1 MTTIN
6 KNKITNWALVAAVI
20 ALAGLLLWLAPE
32 EQTLGS
38 GIKSVYVH
46 VALTWTALLG
56 LIAAGLIGLALA
68 LFSKPGWLVVTSTLV
83 WVSLIL
89 FTAGLVMSFIAAG
102 INWGGFFWQEPRT
115 NSAIQIIVAAMI
127 VQGANHLSLHYRVKG
142 ALFFFL
148 LLFIF
153 WSILS
158 IPDVLHPGD
167 AARTSPP
174 AIRFTFYGLF
184 ALFSLAAG
192 WLVWRISTFKRLDSR
207 QSFTDKSVSRKL

>member
-1 MTTIN
+1 MTTRTG
-6 KNKITNWALVAAVI
+6 NKITNWLLAASLI
-20 ALAGLLLWLAPE
+20 GLAGLLLWLAPE

-56 LIAAGLIGLALA
+56 FIAAGLIGLALA
-68 LFSKPGWLVVTSTLV
+68 LFSKPSWLVSASTLI

-89 FTAGLVMSFIAAG
+89 FAAGLVMSFIAAG

-115 NSAIQIIVAAMI
+115 NSAIQIIVASMI
-127 VQGANHLSLHYRVKG
+127 VIVANHLSLPYRLKG
-142 ALFFFL
+142 VLFFAL
-148 LLFIF
+148 LLFMF

-167 AARTSPP
+167 AARTSP
-174 AIRFTFYGLF
+174 ASIRFTFYGLF
-184 ALFSLAAG
+184 ALFSVAAG
-192 WLVWRISTFKRLDSR
+192 WLVLRVSSLRRIESR
-207 QSFTDKSVSRKL
+207 QSITD

>member
-1 MTTIN
+1 MTTIIGN
-6 KNKITNWALVAAVI
+6 RLAGWVIVAAVI
-20 ALAGLLLWLAPE
+20 GLAGFLLWLAPE
-32 EQTLGS
+32 EQTLGT

-56 LIAAGLIGLALA
+56 LISAGLIGLALA
-68 LFSKPGWLVVTSTLV
+68 VFSKPSWLGVASTVT
-83 WVSLIL
+83 WVAIAI
-89 FTAGLVMSFIAAG
+89 FAAGLVMSFVAAG

-115 NSAIQIIVAAMI
+115 NSAIQILVAALI
-127 VQGANHLSLHYRVKG
+127 VQGATRFSIPYRLKG
-142 ALFFFL
+142 ALYFL
-148 LLFIF
+148 LLIFMF

-184 ALFSLAAG
+184 VLFSLAAG
-192 WLVWRISTFKRLDSR
+192 WLVWRVSAS
-207 QSFTDKSVSRKL
+207 KSIEK